1 MHTHAGRIHSNKRGL
16 TDAPRCLRLCCD
28 STGPLLTAGQC
39 LVSDCLWSLSH
50 VCSPVLGGLSMC
62 GFIQFSPQPYRAGR
76 VLSALQMMTGVQ
88 RKSHLP
94 EIVHSDALQCNPKAL
109 QPGRKP
115 IQPLPPALSV
125 SSPSPRSGGG
135 GLLWLKRDGHIPRMG
150 FRTAHQ
156 MGLLS
161 YFSGLLV
168 VTGRQILSA
177 VC

>member
-1 MHTHAGRIHSNKRGL
+1 MWIHSI
-16 TDAPRCLRLCCD
+16 
-28 STGPLLTAGQC
+28 LTATPYGR
-39 LVSDCLWSLSH
+39 W
-50 VCSPVLGGLSMC
+50 CSV
-62 GFIQFSPQPYRAGR
+62 FFTDDDI
-76 VLSALQMMTGVQ
+76 GVQ

-135 GLLWLKRDGHIPRMG
+135 GLLWLKRDRRIPRMG
-150 FRTAHQ
+150 FPTAHQ

-168 VTGRQILSA
+168 VTGGQILSA